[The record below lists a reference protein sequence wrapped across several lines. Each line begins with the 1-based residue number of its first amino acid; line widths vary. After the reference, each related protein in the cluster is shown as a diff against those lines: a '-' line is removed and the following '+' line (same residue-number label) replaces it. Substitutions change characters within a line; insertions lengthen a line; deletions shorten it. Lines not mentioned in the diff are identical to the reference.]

1 VITGV
6 HALLYAED
14 PDLARAFFRDVL
26 DWPYVDAHDGWLI
39 FRAGPS
45 EIGIHPASPPTD
57 EGTGPGAHHEVSL
70 VCDDLI
76 ATMADL
82 RARGATFAGDVVE
95 RRFGTSAL
103 LEVPGAG
110 VVLLY
115 QPTHPL
121 ALNLETRED

>member
-26 DWPYVDAHDGWLI
+26 RWPYVDAHDGWLI
-39 FRAGPS
+39 FRAGAS
-45 EIGIHPASPPTD
+45 EIGIHPGSPGDAGDTS
-57 EGTGPGAHHEVSL
+57 HHEVTL
-70 VCDDLI
+70 LCDDL
-76 ATMADL
+76 AGTMADL
-82 RARGATFAGDVVE
+82 ESRGATFQGDVVE
-95 RRFGTSAL
+95 RRFGRTAR

-121 ALNLETRED
+121 ALHLPPA

>member
-1 VITGV
+1 MITGV

-14 PDLARAFFRDVL
+14 PDRARAFFRDVL

-45 EIGIHPASPPTD
+45 EIGIHPASPS
-57 EGTGPGAHHEVSL
+57 EGDGMGAHHEVSL
-70 VCDDLI
+70 VCDDLV
-76 ATMADL
+76 ATMAEL
-82 RARGATFAGDVVE
+82 SARGATFAGEVVE
-95 RRFGTSAL
+95 RRFGSSVL

-115 QPTHPL
+115 QPSHPL
-121 ALNLETRED
+121 ALDLPS